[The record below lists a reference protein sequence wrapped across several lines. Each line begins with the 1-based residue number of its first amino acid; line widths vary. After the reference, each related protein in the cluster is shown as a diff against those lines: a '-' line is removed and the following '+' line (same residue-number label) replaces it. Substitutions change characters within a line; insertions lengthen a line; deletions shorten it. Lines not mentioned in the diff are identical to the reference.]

1 MAWIGNAWHL
11 VEFAVAVGAG
21 IAASSI
27 ALVGFGLDSLIEMVS
42 GFVIVWLMGTR
53 GRASA
58 TAERTAQRVIAV
70 GYFVLAAYIV
80 VDTGVGLLQ
89 GTHPEPSRVGIAVA
103 AVAVVTMPVLARS
116 KQRVGRALGS
126 AATGH
131 DGTQNMM
138 CAYLSLALL
147 IGLGAN
153 ALFGWWWAD
162 PLAALVIAAVAVK
175 EGREGWQGE
184 PCDCC

>member
-1 MAWIGNAWHL
+1 LAWTGNAWHF
-11 VEFAVAVGAG
+11 VEFSIAVGAG
-21 IAASSI
+21 VAASSI

-42 GFVIVWLMGTR
+42 GFVIVWLMGAR

-58 TAERTAQRVIAV
+58 TGERTAQRVIGV
-70 GYFVLAAYIV
+70 SYFVLAAYIV
-80 VDTGVGLLQ
+80 VVTSVGLVQ
-89 GTHPEPSRVGIAVA
+89 GTRPAVSLVGIALAAVA
-103 AVAVVTMPVLARS
+103 AVTMPILARA

-147 IGLGAN
+147 VGLGAN

-184 PCDCC
+184 ACDCC